1 MNLMRIQ
8 PDKER
13 AKSLIILSELR
24 LKKVEVY
31 DEHTEAS
38 LIIEI
43 YYEIAKELITA
54 ILFIDG
60 YKTFSHVDLVD
71 YLKTSYNKDFD
82 EFEIELLDQ
91 LRKYRNKIVYYGRFI
106 DSSYL
111 RMNKKNIISIID
123 KLYALCRNKL

>member
-1 MNLMRIQ
+1 MKLLRIQ

-13 AKSLIILSELR
+13 AKSLITLSELR
-24 LKKVEVY
+24 REKIKLY

-71 YLKTSYNKDFD
+71 YLRTFYNKDFD

-91 LRKYRNKIVYYGRFI
+91 LRKYRNKMLYYGIFV

-111 RMNKKNIISIID
+111 LLNRKSIISLIG
-123 KLYALCRNKL
+123 KLYALCRKKL